1 MLKRSCSVYDRNLS
15 FWLIISVKDEIKSKK
30 GELLYDR
37 FGHVSTVMIAHIKY
51 IKMTHYYLYLPNV
64 LIIVRGGKI
73 LLMFFYIILI
83 IQISLTIIRVRAGYK
98 SFNAYR
104 FLRCV
109 I

>member
-1 MLKRSCSVYDRNLS
+1 MLKRSCPVYDRNLS

-37 FGHVSTVMIAHIKY
+37 FGHVSTVMIARIKY

-64 LIIVRGGKI
+64 LIIVRRGKI

-83 IQISLTIIRVRAGYK
+83 IQISLTIIRVRA
-98 SFNAYR
+98 
-104 FLRCV
+104 
-109 I
+109 

>member
-83 IQISLTIIRVRAGYK
+83 IQISLTIIRVRA
-98 SFNAYR
+98 
-104 FLRCV
+104 
-109 I
+109 